1 MKRRPKSTEYVVA
14 GVKSHAQSRLL
25 VELAELLLGHGITPA
40 LLHEVMDQAFVR
52 AAARGARL
60 KNGRVN
66 YSRIAAKT
74 GLPRAAIRQL
84 IHQEIPTRHA
94 LSPLDQVIHGWRTD
108 SDFLDDAGRPK
119 PILLSGQHETFVQL
133 VKKYAGDIPQ
143 RALLQEMIDGGF
155 AARRGNLLRLRGYKR
170 RGCMPLYS
178 AKYVSSFVTTI
189 LRKIRMEEAP
199 RLQGTGAQ
207 NNSTIVLTSRAVPRA
222 TPSSR
227 SSRRSS

>member
-25 VELAELLLGHGITPA
+25 IELAELLLGHGITPA

-84 IHQEIPTRHA
+84 IHQKIPTRHV

-108 SDFLDDAGRPK
+108 SDFLDDTGRPK
-119 PILLSGQHETFVQL
+119 AILLSGQHETFVQL
-133 VKKYAGDIPQ
+133 VKRYAGDIPQ

-155 AARRGNLLRLRGYKR
+155 AALRGNLLRLRGYKR
-170 RGCMPLYS
+170 RMPLYS
-178 AKYVSSFVTTI
+178 EKYVRSFITTI

-199 RLQGTGAQ
+199 RLQGTSAQ
-207 NNSTIVLTSRAVPRA
+207 NKSTIVLTSRAVPPA